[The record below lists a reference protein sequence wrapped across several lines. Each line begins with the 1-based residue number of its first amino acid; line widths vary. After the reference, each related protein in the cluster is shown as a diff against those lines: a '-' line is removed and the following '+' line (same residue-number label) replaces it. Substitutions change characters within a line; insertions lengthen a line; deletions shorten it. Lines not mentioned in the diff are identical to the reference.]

1 MPVLL
6 NAKILAP
13 LVVEGLMEMDL
24 ECDCC
29 TVITKLS
36 TQTVSWYSVLLV
48 TS

>member
-24 ECDCC
+24 HGVSLLYCDH
-29 TVITKLS
+29 
-36 TQTVSWYSVLLV
+36 
-48 TS
+48 